1 MRSIAVTLDGT
12 VIHKSGLITGGRGGL
27 DRKSERWEEKE
38 IESKIY
44 DSFHDVIMVRVILF
58 GIFFTDLKSKKEQLI
73 HELQEIVRLKKKFV
87 DNDDLQSQISGI
99 ESRIN
104 YSKQDEVYSIL
115 SKMNCLIYSI
125 LCDLFRILLHPKSL
139 VL

>member
-58 GIFFTDLKSKKEQLI
+58 GILITRDCPTKEKICRQ
-73 HELQEIVRLKKKFV
+73 
-87 DNDDLQSQISGI
+87 
-99 ESRIN
+99 
-104 YSKQDEVYSIL
+104 
-115 SKMNCLIYSI
+115 
-125 LCDLFRILLHPKSL
+125 
-139 VL
+139 